1 MGGRPGRSCKDRRQ
15 IQINIFHSVNV
26 FSAVFEKSCGN
37 SRGCY
42 CATDSG
48 RRRTDLCVREDVG
61 RFGITEGSNVFEP
74 FCVFCNIGND
84 IQKIEDCGQPQPDT
98 DAAFS
103 EKCRNTETDSSYFC
117 LKQKIGQ
124 VKQKK
129 LVHLKF
135 FAYGSSDN
143 KCGQDADGI
152 QDENLQQDAKQFFKY
167 NAAAADRVREKVF
180 RSMIFFFVSERGY
193 TDIRSK
199 KAPPIPRILP
209 HSSP

>member
-74 FCVFCNIGND
+74 FCVFCNIGNN
-84 IQKIEDCGQPQPDT
+84 IQEIEECSQPQSDT
-98 DAAFS
+98 NPAFP
-103 EKCRNTETDSSYFC
+103 EKRGDTETDSSYFC

-124 VKQKK
+124 VQQKK
-129 LVHLKF
+129 LVHLKS

-180 RSMIFFFVSERGY
+180 RSMIFSSSASAVIPIY
-193 TDIRSK
+193 AAK